1 MEEALSR
8 SEKKRRAKGI
18 EQLARE
24 LVNLPS
30 QEINAL
36 PCGPLLKEEMV
47 RAKTLK
53 GGAQK
58 RQLKYIAKELRQTS
72 AEPFF
77 AFLEE
82 KKGSKLKENRELHEL
97 EALRESILSE
107 AIHAVRETHG
117 SEEKLDHTTWES
129 ETVAGAAAARFP
141 ELDTAAVRRSALRY
155 AVTRKPVHGREVF
168 RLLKAA
174 MERRKFTA
182 RKEKDDGV

>member
-1 MEEALSR
+1 MEETLSR

-24 LVNLPS
+24 LVNLPP

-47 RAKTLK
+47 RTKTLK

-58 RQLKYIAKELRQTS
+58 RQLKHIAKELRQTS

-97 EALRESILSE
+97 EVLRQSILSE
-107 AIHAVRETHG
+107 AIHAVRESQG
-117 SEEKLDHTTWES
+117 SEERLDHTTWES
-129 ETVAGAAAARFP
+129 ETVAGAAARFP
-141 ELDTAAVRRSALRY
+141 ELDTAAARRSALRY

-174 MERRKFTA
+174 MERRKFQPP
-182 RKEKDDGV
+182 KEKVNGV